1 MKQNFSSASFP
12 NLETERLWLRQT
24 TEEDT
29 EDVFAIF
36 SNPNVTQFH
45 DLDTF
50 TRLDEAREVIKRR
63 AKRFENRHGMRWG
76 IVRKSNNA
84 LIGSCGFT
92 WDREANAAEVG
103 YELASQFW
111 RQGIMS
117 EALCAILRYG
127 FEKRELKFVVAEIML
142 GNIASRRLL
151 EKLGF
156 QSHAI
161 LKERGFWKGKYHDL
175 EQFILTRNV
184 FTAM

>member
-1 MKQNFSSASFP
+1 MFQ

-24 TEEDT
+24 TQEDA

-36 SNPNVTQFH
+36 SEPNVTQFH

-50 TRLDEAREVIKRR
+50 TRLEEAIRVIERR
-63 AKRFENRHGMRWG
+63 AKGFESDRGIRWG
-76 IVRKSNNA
+76 IALKPNNY

-92 WDREANAAEVG
+92 WNKEANAAEIG

-117 EALCAILRYG
+117 EALRAILQYG
-127 FEKRELKFVVAEIML
+127 FGNREVQFVIAHIML
-142 GNIASRRLL
+142 KNIASRRLL

-156 QSHAI
+156 QSQGI
-161 LKERGFWKGKYHDL
+161 LKEHGFWKGNYHDL
-175 EQFILTRNV
+175 EQFILLKSQ
-184 FTAM
+184 FLAI